1 MVYVITVHLHANDHP
16 DSVDK
21 IKAKLIEASRVYSKD
36 KETLSWFVMQSTS
49 DPRDFTI
56 VERYEKESVSQETP
70 SPSPQLPQRGGCHV
84 RQRKSRRGSHQK
96 KPQTSRDEPSK
107 TKQVIDKHT
116 FFQPPYRA
124 RSITSR
130 THTGRLLTLTSSPSS
145 TGPWTCGAP
154 RSSTPARTSS
164 CRLRCHA
171 YKHTYKHIS
180 NICMTNDTIEYHEYQ

>member
-36 KETLSWFVMQSTS
+36 KETLSWFVSQSTS

-56 VERYEKESVSQETP
+56 VERYEKESVSSKMKTQPCTFFV
-70 SPSPQLPQRGGCHV
+70 PQREYIMPPTQKGGGAERHTHTYSI
-84 RQRKSRRGSHQK
+84 QRRKR
-96 KPQTSRDEPSK
+96 
-107 TKQVIDKHT
+107 KQVINTDIFSH
-116 FFQPPYRA
+116 PPYRA

-130 THTGRLLTLTSSPSS
+130 THTGRLLTPTSSPSS
-145 TGPWTCGAP
+145 TGPWTCDAQ

-164 CRLRCHA
+164 CRLRYHTHDNRAA
-171 YKHTYKHIS
+171 YIKY
-180 NICMTNDTIEYHEYQ
+180 MYDQ

>member
-36 KETLSWFVMQSTS
+36 KETLSWFVSQSTS

-56 VERYEKESVSQETP
+56 VERYEKESVSSNKTQPRTFFF
-70 SPSPQLPQRGGCHV
+70 LPWKMYHT
-84 RQRKSRRGSHQK
+84 SRREGQK
-96 KPQTSRDEPSK
+96 RHTHTHSNQRRNE
-107 TKQVIDKHT
+107 KQVINKDMFSH
-116 FFQPPYRA
+116 PPYRA

-130 THTGRLLTLTSSPSS
+130 THTGRLLTPTSSPSS
-145 TGPWTCGAP
+145 TGPWTCDAQ

-164 CRLRCHA
+164 CRLRYLTHDNRA
-171 YKHTYKHIS
+171 HVKYMYG
-180 NICMTNDTIEYHEYQ
+180 Q

>member
-36 KETLSWFVMQSTS
+36 KETLSWFVSQSTS

-56 VERYEKESVSQETP
+56 VERYEKESVSSKMKTQPHTFF
-70 SPSPQLPQRGGCHV
+70 LPQREYIIPPGERGRRERDTHTYTHSN
-84 RQRKSRRGSHQK
+84 QIRKK
-96 KPQTSRDEPSK
+96 E
-107 TKQVIDKHT
+107 KQVINKDIFSH
-116 FFQPPYRA
+116 PPYRA

-130 THTGRLLTLTSSPSS
+130 THTGRLLTPTSSPSS
-145 TGPWTCGAP
+145 TGPWTCDAQ

-164 CRLRCHA
+164 CRLRYHTHDNRAA
-171 YKHTYKHIS
+171 Y
-180 NICMTNDTIEYHEYQ
+180 IEYMYDQ